1 MRRRIYAS
9 MVFTGY
15 YPAYGSDFIG
25 VNENARTE
33 NAAPSKMKGWQTRDR
48 NAMERRKCINEQNCE
63 ANNKH
68 ALA

>member
-1 MRRRIYAS
+1 MPLWYSLGITLH
-9 MVFTGY
+9 MVQ
-15 YPAYGSDFIG
+15 ILLG